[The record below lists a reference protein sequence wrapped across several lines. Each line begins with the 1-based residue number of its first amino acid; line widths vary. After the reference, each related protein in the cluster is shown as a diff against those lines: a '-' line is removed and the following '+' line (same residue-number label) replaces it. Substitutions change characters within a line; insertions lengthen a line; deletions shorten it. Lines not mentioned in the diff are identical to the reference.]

1 MTWPTSMLHMVPS
14 KIGHEHGSQLLKG
27 VLDMCLLA
35 VIAEQATYGYEMARK
50 LESRGLRLAS
60 EGSIYPLLSRL
71 QRQGLVEGYLVESA
85 GGPARKYYRLAPTG
99 ARTLSAWIA
108 DWEALAAGVNGV
120 IKGVD
125 NG

>member
-1 MTWPTSMLHMVPS
+1 MLDMVPS

-99 ARTLSAWIA
+99 ARTLSTWIA

-120 IKGVD
+120 IKGVN